1 MGVHRFGV
9 VFFDEKTVYAATSF
23 ALSKG
28 MSMAVHVIKRGLD
41 LPITGAPSTTVD
53 EGQSVTRV
61 ALLADEHPLMKPRM
75 HVSEGDQVK
84 TGQLLYEDRKSEG
97 VCFTAPGT
105 GKVVAINRGARRVL
119 QSVVIELSGQEDQV
133 DFEHY
138 KGAAIADLDGD
149 AVRALLSESGL
160 WTAFRSRPFGR
171 TPSTSDACSAVF
183 VTAIDTRP
191 LSGSVLVG
199 LQGREDD
206 FKAGLQVVSKLTDG
220 PTFLCK
226 AAGENIPTA
235 EGIQVEE
242 FTGKHPAGLV
252 GTHIHMLHPVD
263 RGRSAFYLGYQDV
276 AAIGHLFSTGKL
288 DMRRVVALGGP
299 MVKNPRH
306 LRTRLGASI
315 TELTAG
321 QLDESNE
328 IRVIAGSPLGGRSGD
343 QELFGYV
350 GRYEDQISV
359 LAEDRERV
367 FFGWLAPG
375 FKKFSTI
382 RALASRWF
390 GGGKPMALTTTTH
403 GSHRA
408 MVPIGMFER
417 VCALDIMPT
426 FLLRALVVDDVVN
439 AEHLGCLE
447 LDEEDLAIFT
457 VVSPGKEDYGKA
469 LRRNLDLIWKEG

>member
-1 MGVHRFGV
+1 
-9 VFFDEKTVYAATSF
+9 
-23 ALSKG
+23 

-41 LPITGAPSTTVD
+41 LPITGAPSSTVD
-53 EGQSVTRV
+53 EGPAVTRV

-105 GKVVAINRGARRVL
+105 GKVVAINRGAKRIL
-119 QSVVIELSGQEDQV
+119 QSVVIELSGQEEQV
-133 DFEHY
+133 EFENY
-138 KGAAIADLDGD
+138 SGAAVADID
-149 AVRALLSESGL
+149 ADTVRALHSESGL
-160 WTAFRSRPFGR
+160 WTALRARPFGR
-171 TPSTSDACSAVF
+171 TPSTADPCSAVF

-191 LSGSVLVG
+191 LSGSVALA
-199 LQGREDD
+199 LKGREAD
-206 FKAGLQVVSKLTDG
+206 FKVGLQVVSKLTEG

-226 AAGENIPTA
+226 AAGEDIPTV
-235 EGIQVEE
+235 GGVNVEE
-242 FTGKHPAGLV
+242 FKGKHPAGLV

-263 RGRSAFYLGYQDV
+263 RKRSAFYLGYQDV
-276 AAIGHLFSTGKL
+276 AAIGHLFTTGKL

-315 TELTAG
+315 AELTAG
-321 QLDESNE
+321 QIDDTGEVR
-328 IRVIAGSPLGGRSGD
+328 IIAGSPLGGRSGD
-343 QELFGYV
+343 ADLFGYV
-350 GRYEDQISV
+350 GRYENQISA

-367 FFGWLAPG
+367 FFGWLGLG
-375 FKKFSTI
+375 FGKFSTI
-382 RALASRWF
+382 RAIASRWF
-390 GGGKPMALTTTTH
+390 GGSKPMALTTTTH

-426 FLLRALVVDDVVN
+426 FLLRALAVDDVVN
-439 AEHLGCLE
+439 AEQLGCLE

-457 VVSPGKEDYGKA
+457 CVAPGKEDYGKA
-469 LRRNLDLIWKEG
+469 LRRNLDIIWKEG